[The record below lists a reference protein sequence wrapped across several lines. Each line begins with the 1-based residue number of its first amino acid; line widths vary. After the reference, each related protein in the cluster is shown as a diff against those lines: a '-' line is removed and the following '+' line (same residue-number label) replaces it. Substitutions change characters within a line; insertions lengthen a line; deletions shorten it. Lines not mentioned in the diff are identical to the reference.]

1 MKELTQANF
10 YTNTRFNQHHAS
22 YVFALK
28 NNILSTLRFSF
39 PITQINNITNFL
51 YLEKKAPNKDSFLLD
66 AMSLRC
72 ILDKS
77 PVCPMIRV
85 APLSRLSAPVSQLSS
100 IFPVCLRSDE
110 DPAGPEVSPGAGL
123 W

>member
-1 MKELTQANF
+1 MFFIPGFQ
-10 YTNTRFNQHHAS
+10 
-22 YVFALK
+22 K

-66 AMSLRC
+66 AMSLGC

-77 PVCPMIRV
+77 PACPMIRV
-85 APLSRLSAPVSQLSS
+85 APLSRLSAPVSQSSS
-100 IFPVCLRSDE
+100 IFPVSQVR
-110 DPAGPEVSPGAGL
+110 
-123 W
+123 

>member
-1 MKELTQANF
+1 MLAFQKK
-10 YTNTRFNQHHAS
+10 YKS
-22 YVFALK
+22 
-28 NNILSTLRFSF
+28 NIFSTLLRFSF

-51 YLEKKAPNKDSFLLD
+51 YLEKKALNKDSFLLD

-100 IFPVCLRSDE
+100 IFPVWLRSGE

>member
-1 MKELTQANF
+1 MLAFQKK
-10 YTNTRFNQHHAS
+10 YKS
-22 YVFALK
+22 
-28 NNILSTLRFSF
+28 NIFSTLLRFSF

-51 YLEKKAPNKDSFLLD
+51 YLEKKALNKDSFLLD

-85 APLSRLSAPVSQLSS
+85 APLSFLSAPVSQLSS
-100 IFPVCLRSDE
+100 IFIPLPQVR
-110 DPAGPEVSPGAGL
+110 
-123 W
+123 